1 MTSTDPPPD
10 PRAERAAAED
20 PHRSTENPGDPRRWI
35 RRLVIGLVLLVAVLA
50 VTVSISRCGPD
61 DGPSGGEPQGLSAV
75 VTSTSSG

>member
-10 PRAERAAAED
+10 PRVERARAED
-20 PHRSTENPGDPRRWI
+20 PHVHADDPGDLRRWL
-35 RRLVIGLVLLVAVLA
+35 RRIVLGLVLLVAVLA

-75 VTSTSSG
+75 VTTAG

>member
-10 PRAERAAAED
+10 PRAERAAAAD
-20 PHRSTENPGDPRRWI
+20 PHRSTATPGDLRRWPRRI
-35 RRLVIGLVLLVAVLA
+35 VLGLVLLVAVLA

-75 VTSTSSG
+75 VTTTSSG